1 MIDVTRDGCV
11 TFPLI
16 MELSVTASCS
26 AANYVPLVIR
36 YPRLDL
42 LALPDESGKVELHLL
57 RLIVPATR
65 TTAALRNFKSRSL
78 ERFHPSLV

>member
-1 MIDVTRDGCV
+1 MIGVTRDGCV

-16 MELSVTASCS
+16 TELSVTASCS

-42 LALPDESGKVELHLL
+42 LALPDESGKGG
-57 RLIVPATR
+57 IAPI
-65 TTAALRNFKSRSL
+65 AAHRPCHPHDRRS
-78 ERFHPSLV
+78 EEF